1 MTREPDPIETQIRGL
16 IGFHCADQAAFTE
29 MVAWLDRT
37 ASRLEHLEAEN
48 AKLNAKEA
56 ETWDRILFERRLFN
70 GIFASDD
77 KREGMSAFVDK
88 RKADWK
94 GR

>member
-37 ASRLEHLEAEN
+37 AGRLGRLDGHLLVWCGHEYTEKN
-48 AKLNAKEA
+48 LE
-56 ETWDRILFERRLFN
+56 
-70 GIFASDD
+70 FALAVEPESGLITATALTPDATH
-77 KREGMSAFVDK
+77 MATVS
-88 RKADWK
+88 
-94 GR
+94 